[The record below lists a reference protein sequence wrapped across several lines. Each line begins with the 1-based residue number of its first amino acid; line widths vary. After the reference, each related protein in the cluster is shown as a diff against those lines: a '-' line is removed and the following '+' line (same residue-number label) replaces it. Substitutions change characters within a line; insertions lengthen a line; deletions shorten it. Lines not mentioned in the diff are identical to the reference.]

1 MSPMNFKW
9 RISLWIAAG
18 SLGLELLSTPVFSH
32 IPIPPKKGEIGRR
45 ESSSPAPNF
54 VLTDESGK
62 PFKFTAASGKLV
74 LVTFVYTTCPDVCPL
89 FTARLASIQRILEE
103 ENYDDYLLLSITTD
117 PARDTP
123 AKMKAYAQAF
133 HADFRRWHFLSGSHE
148 ALAQVWKKFG
158 VAVRDLGNGQIQHT
172 NLTTLIDPQGTRRVD
187 YYGDKWHEKE
197 ILKDLARLRHS
208 RPR

>member
-133 HADFRRWHFLSGSHE
+133 HADFRRWHFLSGPHD
-148 ALAQVWKKFG
+148 AMAQVWKEFG
-158 VAVRDLGNGQIQHT
+158 VTVKDLGNGQIQHT
-172 NLTTLIDPQGTRRVD
+172 NLTTLIDQRGIRRVD
-187 YYGDKWHEKE
+187 YYGDKWQEKE
-197 ILKDLARLRHS
+197 ILKDLARLRQTG
-208 RPR
+208 PQ